1 MSELCVGVIGGM
13 GPDATVDFMRRV
25 LAATPASGDH
35 DHIHMVVDQDPGIPS
50 RQRAILGEGESPGP
64 HLAAIAA
71 QLEAYGCDFLV
82 MPCNTAHVFLDD
94 ILEATRLP
102 FLSII
107 DVTMARVRK
116 TSQSRIG
123 LLATAACIEAGV
135 YQNAMVA
142 AGLEPVLQTRSELAD
157 LSLLIGRIKTG
168 DHRREVRNE
177 AARLGAA
184 LVERG
189 ADALVLGCTELPIV
203 LDDNDV
209 QVPTVSSNEL
219 LAKATVAIA
228 TGNASLPR
236 R

>member
-1 MSELCVGVIGGM
+1 M
-13 GPDATVDFMRRV
+13 GPDATVDFMHRV

-50 RQRAILGEGESPGP
+50 RQRAILGDGESPGP
-64 HLAAIAA
+64 HLAVIASR
-71 QLEAYGCDFLV
+71 LEAYGCDMLV

-94 ILEATRLP
+94 ILAATRLP

-107 DVTMARVRK
+107 DVTMARVRNTGK
-116 TSQSRIG
+116 THIG
-123 LLATAACIEAGV
+123 LLATAACVEAGI
-135 YQNAMVA
+135 YQDALVA
-142 AGLEPVLQTRSELAD
+142 AGLEPVQQTRSELAD

-168 DHRREVRNE
+168 DHGAQARAE
-177 AARLGAA
+177 AARFGAA

-189 ADALVLGCTELPIV
+189 AEALVLGCTELPIV
-203 LDDNDV
+203 LDDDDV
-209 QVPTVSSNEL
+209 HVPTVSSNEL